1 MARMRVIYSFEPETG
16 KLIWKFDGNPPD
28 AVYELGGSG
37 TKNDFIATPVIYD
50 NKVYIGLGQD
60 PEHGEGISHFY
71 AIDATQNGDVT
82 KTAVVWH
89 RGYKDFNRTMSTA
102 AIADGLLYVADLSG
116 FVYCFDALTGE
127 LYWTYDTYA
136 AIWGSPYV
144 ADGKV
149 YIGDEDGDLAVLK
162 TGKEMELLY
171 EINMGSAVYTSPVA
185 KNGVLYVTNRSTL
198 FALEQKK

>member
-1 MARMRVIYSFEPETG
+1 MCGKKKSVVLLRRHRASRLRV
-16 KLIWKFDGNPPD
+16 
-28 AVYELGGSG
+28 V
-37 TKNDFIATPVIYD
+37 
-50 NKVYIGLGQD
+50 
-60 PEHGEGISHFY
+60 
-71 AIDATQNGDVT
+71 
-82 KTAVVWH
+82 
-89 RGYKDFNRTMSTA
+89 R
-102 AIADGLLYVADLSG
+102 
-116 FVYCFDALTGE
+116 LTGE